1 MSKIIEDHVIEV
13 KTEISLRNQQY
24 KDKLADNMD
33 YYNILKARLRSAQ
46 ELQDKIKEK
55 ITDLK
60 EYENVARINHPRH
73 EQLT

>member
-1 MSKIIEDHVIEV
+1 LSKIIEDHVIEV